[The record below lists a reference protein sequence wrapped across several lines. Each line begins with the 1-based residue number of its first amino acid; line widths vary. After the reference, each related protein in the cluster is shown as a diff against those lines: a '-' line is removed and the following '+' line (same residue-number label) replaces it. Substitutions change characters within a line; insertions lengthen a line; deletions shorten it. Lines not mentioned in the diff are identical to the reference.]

1 MLPMTANIP
10 QLGNEPAEQIVAWL
24 KARLPSSWEVA
35 LTSRAEL
42 AGVSDGR
49 VDAAID
55 IRGSNGTYTTVVVE
69 IKQAFGPRDV
79 ERFQASQ
86 GRILR
91 TLTAHIPRMVFAPWL
106 SDRTQGLLRADGINY
121 LDLTGNAFVRLENPT
136 VYIETTGAKR
146 DPAPLARGKARVQGP
161 KAGRLIRTLVDVRP
175 PYGVRDLATAANLT
189 AGYVSRLLDA
199 LDDAALIKRSPKG
212 RVDDVDVPNLLKRW
226 TDSYDVFRTNKATT
240 YLAPAGATQ
249 ALRHLPSVE
258 SHVAVTGSFA
268 AVRLAPVAAP
278 ALLTLYSDNHTAL
291 ADELGLVPADEG
303 GNVAVLRPYDPVVWE
318 RTTTDAGTAFVS
330 PSQVA
335 LDCLTGNGRMPA
347 EGEAVLQWM
356 LAHEELWRL
365 HTLPRDDAAMPS

>member
-1 MLPMTANIP
+1 MTANTQ
-10 QLGNEPAEQIVAWL
+10 QLENEPADQIVAWL
-24 KARLPSSWEVA
+24 RARLPASWEVA

-106 SDRTQGLLRADGINY
+106 SERTQGLLRADGINY

-175 PYGVRDLATAANLT
+175 PYGVRDLAAAAHLT

-199 LDDAALIKRSPKG
+199 LDDSALIKRSPKG

-240 YLAPAGATQ
+240 YLAPAGATH
-249 ALRHLPSVE
+249 ALRQLPSVE
-258 SHVAVTGSFA
+258 SRVAVTGSFA

-278 ALLTLYSDNHTAL
+278 ALLTLYSDNATAL
-291 ADELGLVPADEG
+291 AGELGLVPADEG
-303 GNVAVLRPYDPVVWE
+303 ANVAVLRPYDPVVWE
-318 RTTTDAGTAFVS
+318 RTTTDAGTAFVT

-365 HTLPRDDAAMPS
+365 QTLPRDDVA